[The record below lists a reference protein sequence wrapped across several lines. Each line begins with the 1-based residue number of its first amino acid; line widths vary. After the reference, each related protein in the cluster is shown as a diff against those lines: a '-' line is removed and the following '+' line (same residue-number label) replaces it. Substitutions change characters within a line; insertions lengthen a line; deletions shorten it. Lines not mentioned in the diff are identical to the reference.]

1 MNKIEFI
8 LSVLILVCA
17 GVMLVNVFATPSIM
31 REFAIIVFS
40 IIFLM
45 CIVLVR
51 LTFKEMMKEIKK
63 Q

>member
-1 MNKIEFI
+1 MNKVEFI

-17 GVMLVNVFATPSIM
+17 GVMLVNVFITPSIM

-45 CIVLVR
+45 CIILVR
-51 LTFKEMMKEIKK
+51 LTFKEMMKEIKR

>member
-17 GVMLVNVFATPSIM
+17 GVMLVNVFTTPSIM